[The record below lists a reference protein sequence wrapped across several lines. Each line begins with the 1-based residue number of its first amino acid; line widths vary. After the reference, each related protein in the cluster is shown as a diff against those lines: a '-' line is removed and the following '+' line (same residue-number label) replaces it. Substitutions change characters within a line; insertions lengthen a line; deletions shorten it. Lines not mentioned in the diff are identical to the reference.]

1 MPSDLGSEAFD
12 PVSII
17 EVLQRFGVRFV
28 VIGGIAAI
36 SNGSPLPTEDLD
48 VTPARDGGNLRC
60 LARALRELEARLRVP
75 RDGGEGVAFPVDDA
89 MLSGAETWTLV
100 TRFGDLDL
108 AFSPS
113 GTGGYEDLHRDAT
126 EVQLGDDPPVRA
138 LVASLADVI
147 RSKEAA
153 NRPKDRAQLP
163 ALRLA
168 LDMIRDRE
176 RGAVP

>member
-1 MPSDLGSEAFD
+1 MPPDHAPIATFD
-12 PVSII
+12 PVSIL

-36 SNGSPLPTEDLD
+36 SQGSPLPTDDLD
-48 VTPARDGGNLRC
+48 VTPARDEGNLRR
-60 LARALRELEARLRVP
+60 LAGALRELEARLRVP
-75 RDGGEGVAFPVDDA
+75 GDGVQGVAFPLDEA

-100 TRFGDLDL
+100 TRLGDLDL
-108 AFSPS
+108 AFAPS
-113 GTGGYEDLHRDAT
+113 GTRGYEDLRRDAT

-147 RSKEAA
+147 RSKETA

-168 LDMIRDRE
+168 LDMLRDR
-176 RGAVP
+176 